1 MRKVAT
7 VTAVVVLLH
16 LAVLWAVQNRLA
28 TRPEKVVVPVAM
40 VMLAP
45 PLAKPVAPSMPAT
58 PAAIATPATPAKVPV
73 APARSAAKPLQS
85 EQTVTAPSAP
95 EAPKSPAPIP
105 DAPAA
110 PPSAIAAAT
119 ATATAVQV
127 AANPP
132 SGAAQAATAA
142 VELPSSDAQYLH
154 NPKPTYPRASRQ
166 RGEQGRVVVNV
177 LIGTDGTAQQAE
189 IKVSSG
195 FERLD
200 LAALRT
206 AKAWRYVPGK
216 RGGVPEAMWYAVPLN
231 FAMEG
236 Q

>member
-16 LAVLWAVQNRLA
+16 LVVLWAVGTGLSG
-28 TRPEKVVVPVAM
+28 RPEKMVVPVAM

-45 PLAKPVAPSMPAT
+45 PSTKPTSHAAPAT
-58 PAAIATPATPAKVPV
+58 TSV
-73 APARSAAKPLQS
+73 APAKAPAKRPKT
-85 EQTVTAPSAP
+85 EQTAAAPPALEVPDSPAPVP
-95 EAPKSPAPIP
+95 EAPALTPSAN
-105 DAPAA
+105 AAAA
-110 PPSAIAAAT
+110 PTAQTAANAPSGVALPSAKSALPGGSAHAT
-119 ATATAVQV
+119 
-127 AANPP
+127 P
-132 SGAAQAATAA
+132 SA
-142 VELPSSDAQYLH
+142 VELPSSEAQYLH
-154 NPKPTYPRASRQ
+154 NPKPTYPRASRL

-231 FAMEG
+231 FVMEG
-236 Q
+236 E